1 MSNGKPLVLITG
13 ATGHVGYAVLL
24 HALKA
29 GYSVRAALRSLT
41 KLYSITSSAP
51 IKALNLEAGRLT
63 FMEVPDI
70 TAEGA
75 YDKAI
80 KDCGAVIHVASP
92 LIRPQFTDF
101 QRDILDPAVKG
112 TLSLL
117 RSAAST
123 PNVKRVV
130 ITSSVVAVMDLGS
143 RPEPGNPAQP
153 SDRGATPNSDAITD
167 IQKAYQASKIA
178 ALNATDDFM
187 SSNEVDF
194 DLVNI
199 MPAYVL
205 GRKELATTAQ
215 EVLEGS
221 NMVGAGIVVNGPA
234 PWPVPGITCH
244 VDDVAEAHVKGLSY
258 KSAEGKKTGN
268 FAVATPYNPD
278 EVFGVVEKAFPK
290 ATAKGI
296 FKKPDQQWIEVGF
309 DAAKTE
315 EKLLK
320 RKFRIVEEQ
329 IKDTAE
335 QVLELMGEEKA

>member
-1 MSNGKPLVLITG
+1 MSNDKPLVLITG

-63 FMEVPDI
+63 FIEVPDI

-101 QRDILDPAVKG
+101 QRHILDPAVKG

-117 RSAAST
+117 KSAAAT
-123 PNVKRVV
+123 PTIKRVV
-130 ITSSVVAVMDLGS
+130 ITSSVVAVMGLGA
-143 RPEPGNPAQP
+143 RAEPGNPAQP
-153 SDRGATPNSDAITD
+153 SDRVATPPPDTITD
-167 IQKAYQASKIA
+167 IREAYQSSKIA
-178 ALNATDDFM
+178 ALNATDDLM
-187 SSNEVDF
+187 KSNEVGF

-215 EVLEGS
+215 EALEGS
-221 NMVGAGIVVNGPA
+221 NMVGTGIVVNGPA

-244 VDDVAEAHVKGLSY
+244 VDDVAEAHVKALTY
-258 KSAEGKKTGN
+258 KSAEGKKVGN
-268 FAVATPYNPD
+268 FAVVTQFDPD
-278 EVFGVVEKAFPK
+278 EVFGIVEKAFPK
-290 ATAKGI
+290 AAAKGI
-296 FKKPDQQWIEVGF
+296 FKKADQQWIEVGF

-315 EKLLK
+315 EKLLE
-320 RKFRIVEEQ
+320 RKFRTVEEQ

-335 QVLELMGEEKA
+335 QVLELMKEEKA